1 MMPVLLSWFIDLV
14 FAVIFIFETS
24 AAIDLQQTNPQGYFL
39 PPHPNWVLNCAD
51 LGRKYTL
58 RTTSRPQVDS
68 RFARSQ
74 FDHTTVGF

>member
-51 LGRKYTL
+51 LGRKYDPAHDL
-58 RTTSRPQVDS
+58 PPTS
-68 RFARSQ
+68 
-74 FDHTTVGF
+74 